1 MRLNSNN
8 LCVDELKN
16 INEEVQQF
24 YLQIGKN

>member
-1 MRLNSNN
+1 MRSNSNN

-16 INEEVQQF
+16 INEEVQF